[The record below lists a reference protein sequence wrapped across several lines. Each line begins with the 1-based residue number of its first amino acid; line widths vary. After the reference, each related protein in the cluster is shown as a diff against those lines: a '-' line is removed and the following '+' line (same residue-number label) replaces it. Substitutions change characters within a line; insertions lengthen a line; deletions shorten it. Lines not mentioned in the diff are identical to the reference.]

1 MAIAAAAAEGFGAS
15 STDHPQLTE
24 NHNVFWHRMPWSHD
38 AKGRQLA
45 TRSQTWVSSQNRG
58 VEVPSS
64 VSADPKSMQNCT
76 AWCCFT
82 CVINSQWGRPPGGSP
97 LPMSS
102 EMMGVDHGF
111 VGGIR
116 VPGPRRSQRLQISGS
131 QIKRSTTRHSIW
143 VSLKISCPQIRWL
156 TIG

>member
-1 MAIAAAAAEGFGAS
+1 VPAPLIIRSLQKTIMCVQAPHAM
-15 STDHPQLTE
+15 
-24 NHNVFWHRMPWSHD
+24 V
-38 AKGRQLA
+38 
-45 TRSQTWVSSQNRG
+45 TRCESNTVGDPFPNLGILSKG

-64 VSADPKSMQNCT
+64 VSADPKSMQNCA

-82 CVINSQWGRPPGGSP
+82 CVISSQWGRPPGGSP

-131 QIKRSTTRHSIW
+131 QIKRSATRHSIW

>member
-1 MAIAAAAAEGFGAS
+1 
-15 STDHPQLTE
+15 
-24 NHNVFWHRMPWSHD
+24 MPAPLIIHSLQKTIMCVQAPH
-38 AKGRQLA
+38 AMV
-45 TRSQTWVSSQNRG
+45 TRCERKTVGDPFPNLGILSKG

-64 VSADPKSMQNCT
+64 VSAYPKSMQNCA

-111 VGGIR
+111 VSGIR
-116 VPGPRRSQRLQISGS
+116 VPGPRRSRRLHISRS
-131 QIKRSTTRHSIW
+131 QGHTSEDSNKR
-143 VSLKISCPQIRWL
+143 
-156 TIG
+156 TIPSHPKKLP